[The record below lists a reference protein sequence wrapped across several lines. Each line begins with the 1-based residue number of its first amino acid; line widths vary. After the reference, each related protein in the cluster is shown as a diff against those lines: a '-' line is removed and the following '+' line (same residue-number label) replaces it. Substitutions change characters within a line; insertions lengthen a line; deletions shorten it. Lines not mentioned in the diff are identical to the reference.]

1 MNRTILN
8 FINNF
13 IPHKT
18 NVCKDSDPPCL
29 SEAISL
35 LIKKWQHTNFFC
47 LIGNNI
53 YWQCHLKLLQYQSNR
68 FIKSFKETT
77 LTEWLFSYKTKLP
90 EVTGLYLF
98 IFFNNKKTLLISPLL
113 HSYYFVS
120 DFFKQKAMLFNIFS
134 QMFSDI
140 NSNLPTNLNQLT
152 DRPFSLITYS
162 AGDIANIIQN
172 LKQGSW
178 SWQ

>member
-18 NVCKDSDPPCL
+18 NACKDSDPPCL
-29 SEAISL
+29 SEAINL
-35 LIKKWQHTNFFC
+35 LIKKWQHTYFYC

-68 FIKSFKETT
+68 FIKSFKENYFNRMTI
-77 LTEWLFSYKTKLP
+77 WLQNKTSRSYRS
-90 EVTGLYLF
+90 F
-98 IFFNNKKTLLISPLL
+98 FFFFFNNKKTLLISPLL